1 MSVPRRAMLL
11 AAGIGARMRPLTLT
25 TPKPLLQVG
34 GRALIDWHLTA
45 LARAGVRE
53 VVINLSWLGAQIRAH
68 VADGAR
74 FGLQVH
80 YSDEGPVPLEAGG
93 GIFKALPLLGPEP
106 FLVVN
111 GDIWT
116 DCNFARVAGL
126 PADCDGLLVMVPNP
140 VQHARG
146 DFFVAGQRVVA
157 FETPVRRTFAGIS
170 VYRPDFFAGSAPGR
184 LPLLPLLQRA
194 LNAGRLAAQF
204 YDGLWFDIGTPQRL
218 QELDT
223 RLAAGANG

>member
-11 AAGIGARMRPLTLT
+11 AAGFGERMRPLTLA

-74 FGLQVH
+74 FGLQVL
-80 YSDEGPVPLEAGG
+80 YSEEGPVPLEAGG

-116 DCNFARVAGL
+116 DYDFARCADV
-126 PADCDGLLVMVPNP
+126 PPDCDGLLVMVPNP
-140 VQHARG
+140 AQHARG
-146 DFFVAGQRVVA
+146 DFFVAAQRIVA
-157 FETPVRRTFAGIS
+157 HETPVRRTYSGIA
-170 VYRPDFFAGSAPGR
+170 VYRPGFFAGSAPGKF
-184 LPLLPLLQRA
+184 PLLPLLQRA
-194 LNAGRLAAQF
+194 LNAGRLAAQL

-223 RLAAGANG
+223 RLASGANG

>member
-1 MSVPRRAMLL
+1 MSVPQRAMLL
-11 AAGIGARMRPLTLT
+11 AAGFGERMRPMTLT

-53 VVINLSWLGAQIRAH
+53 VIINLSWLGAQIRAH
-68 VADGAR
+68 VAGGAR

-80 YSDEGPVPLEAGG
+80 YSDEGSVPLEAGG

-111 GDIWT
+111 SDIWS
-116 DCNFARVAGL
+116 DYNFARGAEL
-126 PADCDGLLVMVPNP
+126 PPDCDGLLVMVPNP
-140 VQHARG
+140 AQHARG
-146 DFFVAGQRVVA
+146 DFFVAEQRIVPHA
-157 FETPVRRTFAGIS
+157 TAVRRTYSGIAM
-170 VYRPDFFAGSAPGR
+170 YRPEFFAGSAAGKF
-184 LPLLPLLQRA
+184 PLLPLLQRA
-194 LNAGRLAAQF
+194 LNAGRLAAQL
-204 YDGLWFDIGTPQRL
+204 YDGLWFDVGTPQRL

-223 RLAAGANG
+223 RLASGANG